1 MMKALPLLWLL
12 VAALGAAVQLS
23 VAALAAPGT
32 AGMAVLSAASALLSS
47 TVTTLGIALV
57 YLLILRTRP
66 SLAVAII
73 GYSHLFLAIA
83 ARVAQTVGSLA
94 SNRYFAGHSGTD
106 MSNVTFAYTAAGLA
120 SILGGIVFILALIV
134 ALNTHHVR
142 PEDVF

>member
-1 MMKALPLLWLL
+1 MMKALPLLWFLI
-12 VAALGAAVQLS
+12 AALGAAVQLS

-32 AGMAVLSAASALLSS
+32 AGIAVLTAASALLSS

-73 GYSHLFLAIA
+73 GYSQLFLAIA
-83 ARVAQTVGSLA
+83 ARVAQTIGSLA